1 MDYIYLFPIALALLA
16 LSARSLDFKGALVA
30 MIMGLAV
37 LKSQDLYWLS
47 LLLVFFVVGTMA
59 TKIKAEHKKQYG
71 LYQKIRSTEN
81 VIGNGGMALLMA
93 LIGNFYGFAG
103 ALSTATADTLSSEL
117 GILSKKKPRL
127 ITSFKRVK
135 TGTDGAIS
143 ALGTAAEIG
152 GALIIC
158 IFILVFNYYG
168 AFTGLDIWKVLAI
181 TFFSGLFGCT
191 VDSLLGATI
200 ERRGI
205 FDNAK
210 TNFVATLSGAAFAI
224 LLSTVL

>member
-30 MIMGLAV
+30 MVMGLAV
-37 LKSQDLYWLS
+37 LRSQDLYWLS

-59 TKIKAEHKKQYG
+59 TKVKAEYKKQYG

-117 GILSKKKPRL
+117 GILSKKRPRL
-127 ITSFKRVK
+127 ITTFKRVK

-143 ALGTAAEIG
+143 ALGTAAEIA

-158 IFILVFNYYG
+158 IFIFIFSYYG
-168 AFTGLDIWKVLAI
+168 TFVGIDLWKVLVI

-191 VDSLLGATI
+191 IDSLLGATI
-200 ERRGI
+200 ERKGI

-210 TNFVATLSGAAFAI
+210 TNFVATLSGSAFAV
-224 LLSTVL
+224 LLSVVL